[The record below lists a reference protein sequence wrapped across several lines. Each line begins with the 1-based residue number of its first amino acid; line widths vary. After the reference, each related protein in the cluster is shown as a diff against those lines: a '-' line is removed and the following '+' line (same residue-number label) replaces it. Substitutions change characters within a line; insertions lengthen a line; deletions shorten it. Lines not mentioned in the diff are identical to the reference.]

1 MARTANKDQ
10 PQKTVTLPI
19 EEAIHPVIGLQN
31 TILYEQ
37 SGVKYAGQP
46 LVNVFPFASSSTDLV
61 TGVTVPTYRVTG
73 SGMWDLDSNKTLMLV
88 KSHTSIYLYSFVSGV
103 APALITT
110 LTCDAAN
117 SEVYLETVYGST
129 EKASITGFTKYV
141 FLNLPG
147 EAWVVAYNTRIGS
160 WQTAKLSNTYSTW
173 ASATNYSL
181 GDRRIPTVSNGYYYE
196 VSADAGS
203 SGATE
208 PTWPTTL
215 GDTVVDSGITWICRG
230 RYAGFPTTT
239 SSSVQILDG
248 YIFVCVGGDIYN
260 SDLDLPDSWPT
271 SNFISTETNPDNLVA
286 LAKYKNYIVAFG
298 TNTIEFFYDAA
309 NTNGSPLARQEGIQH
324 NIGCIGQGA
333 VTQLEDR
340 IFWIAQSGSTY
351 YSIWE
356 LDNFKV
362 KKVSSSE
369 FDNLLTNNLINT
381 TTLYPEVEQYQLL
394 FLSRIA
400 GKFVLGIPVCMKI
413 TSTPVHY
420 DTCYFIDLET
430 NIVSTCSTVSNSL
443 VLSRPFTY
451 KSFYFWT
458 TTSLAFPGNQ
468 YVTFTILTVY
478 GYDSSFVSS
487 SSISELFVSL
497 TSVGTKRLN
506 FGINNYKVL
515 NEVQVNIFPGTPSD
529 SIYWTIQRD
538 QEYTLSSFIPIGGYR
553 TTRGGRAR
561 EFTCTFHSSAGSTS
575 GYPIS
580 MITFKYTEH
589 NN

>member
-1 MARTANKDQ
+1 MARTANKDA
-10 PQKTVTLPI
+10 PQRVETLSL
-19 EEAIHPVIGLQN
+19 EEFVDPVNGLTN
-31 TILYEQ
+31 TTIFELA
-37 SGVKYAGQP
+37 GVKYTGQP
-46 LVNVFPFASSSTDLV
+46 LINQFLNSTSVTDLV
-61 TGVTVPTYRVTG
+61 TGTTVYPYNRRITG
-73 SGMWDLDSNKTLMLV
+73 SGIWDLDSNHTLMV
-88 KSHTSIYLYSFVSGV
+88 IKSHIYIYIYSYTTGV
-103 APALITT
+103 APTLITT

-147 EAWVVAYNTRIGS
+147 EAWLVAYNTRIGS

-369 FDNLLTNNLINT
+369 FDKELTKAFLAST
-381 TTLYPEVEQYQLL
+381 TTFPEITQLIYTFLTRIGGRL
-394 FLSRIA
+394 F
-400 GKFVLGIPVCMKI
+400 LGIPDLLS
-413 TSTPVHY
+413 TSSGTPATIPWV
-420 DTCYFIDLET
+420 YFLDLEL
-430 NIVSTCSTVSNSL
+430 NIVSKCLITGDSNYF
-443 VLSRPFTY
+443 SRPFIWKSTY
-451 KSFYFWT
+451 LWT
-458 TTSLAFPGNQ
+458 TSYFSFPSTYYVAFS
-468 YVTFTILTVY
+468 ILSVDT
-478 GYDSSFVSS
+478 YDYSFINNSDLTDNFSNSS
-487 SSISELFVSL
+487 SV
-497 TSVGTKRLN
+497 TTKR
-506 FGINNYKVL
+506 FPFKSNNYKVL
-515 NEVQVNIFPGTPSD
+515 NELQINVYPGVIVGNGSW
-529 SIYWTIQRD
+529 SILRD
-538 QEYTLSSFIPIGGYR
+538 QETSGANLIPIGGYR
-553 TTRGGRAR
+553 TTRCGRAR
-561 EFTCTFHSSAGSTS
+561 EFVSTFTGNYSISS
-575 GYPIS
+575 
-580 MITFKYTEH
+580 ITFKYTEH

>member
-1 MARTANKDQ
+1 MARTTNKDQ
-10 PQKTVTLPI
+10 PQKTITVPI
-19 EEAIHPVIGLQN
+19 EEAVHPVSGLQN
-31 TILYEQ
+31 TIIYEQ

-46 LVNVFPFASSSTDLV
+46 LINVFPFSSSVTDLV
-61 TGVTVPTYRVTG
+61 TSVTIPTYRVTG

-88 KSHTSIYLYSFVSGV
+88 KSHTSIYLYEFSSGV
-103 APALITT
+103 APSLITT
-110 LTCDAAN
+110 LTCSASN
-117 SEVYLETVYGST
+117 SEVYLETLYGST
-129 EKASITGFTKYV
+129 EKATTTGFTKYV

-147 EAWVVAYNTRIGS
+147 EAWVVAYNTRIGA
-160 WQTAKLSNTYSTW
+160 WQAASVSNTYTAW
-173 ASATNYSL
+173 AATTNYSL
-181 GDRRIPTVSNGYYYE
+181 GHRRIPTVSNGYYYE

-208 PTWPTTL
+208 PTWPTTI
-215 GDTVVDSGITWICRG
+215 GSTVVDSGITWICRG
-230 RYAGFPTTT
+230 RYGGFPTTT
-239 SSSVQILDG
+239 SSSVVILDG

-260 SDLDLPDSWPT
+260 SDLDLPDSWNT
-271 SNFISTETNPDNLVA
+271 TNFISTETNPDNLVA

-309 NTNGSPLARQEGIQH
+309 NTTGSPLARQEGVQH

-340 IFWIAQSGSTY
+340 IFWIARSGSNY

-356 LDNFKV
+356 LDNFKT
-362 KKVSSSE
+362 KKVSSAE
-369 FDNLLTNNLINT
+369 FDNILTNNLINT

-400 GKFVLGIPVCMKI
+400 GKFVLGIPICMKI

-420 DTCYFIDLET
+420 DTCYFLDLESNLVAT
-430 NIVSTCSTVSNSL
+430 CTVGNIL
-443 VLSRPFTY
+443 ALSRPFIY

-458 TTSLAFPGNQ
+458 ATSLAFPGNL
-468 YVTFTILTVY
+468 YVTFTILTVD
-478 GYDSSFVSS
+478 GYDASFTYSA
-487 SSISELFVSL
+487 SISSLFSAFSL
-497 TSVGTKRLN
+497 LQTKRLS
-506 FGINNYKVL
+506 FGLNNYKVL

-529 SIYWTIQRD
+529 NVYWTVQRD
-538 QEYTLSSFIPIGGYR
+538 QEYTLNAFIPIGGYR
-553 TTRGGRAR
+553 TTRLGRAR
-561 EFTCTFHSSAGSTS
+561 EFTCSFHSASGVST

-580 MITFKYTEH
+580 SITFKYTEH

>member
-10 PQKTVTLPI
+10 PQKTITIPI
-19 EEAIHPVIGLQN
+19 EEALHPVSGLQN

-46 LVNVFPFASSSTDLV
+46 LINVFPFSSSSTDLV
-61 TGVTVPTYRVTG
+61 TGVTIPTYRVTG

-103 APALITT
+103 APALISTI
-110 LTCDAAN
+110 TCSAGN
-117 SEVYLETVYGST
+117 SEVYLETVYGAT
-129 EKASITGFTKYV
+129 EKAATTGFTKYV

-147 EAWVVAYNTRIGS
+147 EAWIVAYNTRIGN
-160 WQTAKLSNTYSTW
+160 WQVEKVNNTYSAWTSSSY
-173 ASATNYSL
+173 AK
-181 GDRRIPTVSNGYYYE
+181 GDRRIPTVDNGYYYE
-196 VSADAGS
+196 VTVAGT
-203 SGATE
+203 GMGIE
-208 PTWPTTL
+208 PTWPTTI
-215 GDTVVDSGITWICRG
+215 GDTVVDASVTWICRG
-230 RYAGFPTTT
+230 RYNNFPTTT

-248 YIFVCVGGDIYN
+248 YIFVCVGKDIYN
-260 SDLDLPDSWPT
+260 SDLDLPDSWTT

-309 NTNGSPLARQEGIQH
+309 NTNGSPLARQEGVQH

-340 IFWIAQSGSTY
+340 IFWIARSGSNY

-400 GKFVLGIPVCMKI
+400 GKFVLGIPVSMKI

-420 DTCYFIDLET
+420 DICYFIDLES
-430 NIVSTCSTVSNSL
+430 NLVSTCSTIDNYL
-443 VLSRPFTY
+443 ALSRPFTY

-458 TTSLAFPGNQ
+458 ATSLAFPGNL
-468 YVTFTILTVY
+468 YVTFTILTVA
-478 GYDSSFVSS
+478 GYDSSFTYSA
-487 SSISELFVSL
+487 SIYGNFVPY
-497 TSVGTKRLN
+497 TSVQTKRLT

-515 NEVQVNIFPGTPSD
+515 NEVQVNVLPGTPSN

-538 QEYTLSSFIPIGGYR
+538 QEYTLTSFIPIGGYR
-553 TTRGGRAR
+553 TTRCGRAR
-561 EFTCTFHSSAGSTS
+561 EFTCTFYASTGSTS

-580 MITFKYTEH
+580 LITFKYTEH